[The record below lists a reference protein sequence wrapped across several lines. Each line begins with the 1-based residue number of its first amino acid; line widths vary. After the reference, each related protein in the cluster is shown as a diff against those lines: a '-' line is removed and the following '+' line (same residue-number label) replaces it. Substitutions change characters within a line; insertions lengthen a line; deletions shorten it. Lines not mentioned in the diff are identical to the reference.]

1 MNKTP
6 IATAIEFDPRQ
17 YQFRAISAMCAAPG
31 YALFLDPGMGKTSSS
46 LATCCLLKD
55 AGEMTA
61 AIVVAPIRPA
71 RNVWPAEVAKWE
83 DFKDLRVSLVMG
95 TPKQR
100 IAALRVEA
108 DVYVINP
115 EQIAWLAEVVAA
127 DRSLLRADVLFV
139 DESTKFKNG
148 QSKRFKAL
156 REMLSFFRRRYIL
169 TGTPSPQSMEDL
181 WSQIFILDNG
191 ARLGRSLTAFRKRYF
206 DEYPQRGGYSLWAL
220 REGADQ
226 EIFAKIADVCLR
238 LDAKDHLDMPE
249 RIENKIIVNLSDDTM
264 SQYRAFADDAV
275 LAVAKGEITAAN
287 AAAVSMKLRQM
298 ANGAVYDAEGTV
310 HEMDDAKLEA
320 LRDLIEEQS
329 GQPLL
334 VAVAFQHDAD
344 RIRKFLGDDTIPYL
358 GGGMSNTYA
367 DRVIADWN
375 AGKLPVVLA
384 HPASVAHGLNL
395 QSGGNA
401 VCWFSLTWSL
411 EDFIQFNARVWRQGQ
426 TSKTVVFH
434 YLIAEGTIDSYVLD
448 VLQGKDEK
456 QVNLFNALKAFGRRP
471 LRTPCC

>member
-1 MNKTP
+1 MSIP
-6 IATAIEFDPRQ
+6 FDPRP
-17 YQFRAISAMCAAPG
+17 YQFRAIESMCAKPS

-46 LATCCLLKD
+46 LATACLLKD

-61 AIVVAPIRPA
+61 ALITAPIRPA
-71 RNVWPAEVAKWE
+71 RNTWPVEIQKWA
-83 DFKDLRVSLVMG
+83 DFSGLTVSMVMG

-100 IAALRVEA
+100 IAALRAVA
-108 DVYVINP
+108 DVYIINP

-156 REMLSFFRRRYIL
+156 REILPFFRRRYIL

-206 DEYPQRGGYSLWAL
+206 DEYPQRGGYSLWEL
-220 REGADQ
+220 REGADE
-226 EIFAKIADVCLR
+226 EIFAKIADLCLR
-238 LDAKDHLDMPE
+238 LDARDWLDMPE
-249 RIENKIIVNLSDDTM
+249 RIENKIIVTLSDDTM
-264 SQYRAFADDAV
+264 AQYRTFADDAV

-298 ANGAVYDAEGTV
+298 ANGAVYDAESNV
-310 HEMDDAKLEA
+310 HDMDDAKLEA

-344 RIRKFLGDDTIPYL
+344 RIRAFLGDKTIPYL
-358 GGGMSNTYA
+358 GGGMSNNYA
-367 DRVIADWN
+367 DSVIEAWN

-411 EDFIQFNARVWRQGQ
+411 EDYIQFNARVWRQGQ
-426 TSKTVVFH
+426 TAKSVVFH

-456 QVNLFNALKAFGRRP
+456 QVNLFNALKAFADRQ
-471 LRTPCC
+471 TTKEQA

>member
-1 MNKTP
+1 MSIPFTP
-6 IATAIEFDPRQ
+6 RP
-17 YQFRAISAMCAAPG
+17 YQFRAIESMCGKPS

-46 LATCCLLKD
+46 LATACLLKD

-61 AIVVAPIRPA
+61 ALITAPIRPA
-71 RNVWPAEVAKWE
+71 RNTWPQEIAKWT
-83 DFKDLRVSLVMG
+83 DFTGLTVSLVMG

-100 IAALRVEA
+100 IAALRVVA
-108 DVYVINP
+108 DVYIINP

-156 REMLSFFRRRYIL
+156 REILPLFRRRYIL

-191 ARLGRSLTAFRKRYF
+191 ARLGRSLTQFRKRYF
-206 DEYPQRGGYSLWAL
+206 DEFPQRGGYSLWVL
-220 REGADQ
+220 REGADD
-226 EIFAKIADVCLR
+226 EIFAKIADICLR
-238 LDAKDHLDMPE
+238 LDARDHLDMPE
-249 RIENKIIVNLSDDTM
+249 VIENKIVVTLSDATM
-264 SQYRAFADDAV
+264 EQYRTFADEAV
-275 LAVAKGEITAAN
+275 LGVANGEITAGN

-298 ANGAVYDAEGTV
+298 ANGAVYDAEGAV
-310 HEMDDAKLEA
+310 HELDDAKLEA

-358 GGGMSNTYA
+358 GGGMSNNYA
-367 DRVIADWN
+367 DKTIAAWN
-375 AGKLPVVLA
+375 KGELPVVMA

-401 VCWFSLTWSL
+401 ICWFSLTWSL
-411 EDFIQFNARVWRQGQ
+411 EDYIQFNARVWRQGQ
-426 TSKTVVFH
+426 TAKTVVFH
-434 YLIAEGTIDSYVLD
+434 YIMAENTIDGYVLD
-448 VLQGKDEK
+448 VLTGKNEK
-456 QVNLFNALKAFGRRP
+456 QVSLFNALKAYADSKPKERQQ
-471 LRTPCC
+471 